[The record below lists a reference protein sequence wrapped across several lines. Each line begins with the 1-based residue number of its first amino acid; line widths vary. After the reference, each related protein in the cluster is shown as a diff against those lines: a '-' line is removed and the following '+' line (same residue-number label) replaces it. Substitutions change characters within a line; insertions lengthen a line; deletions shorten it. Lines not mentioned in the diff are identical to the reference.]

1 MPKKMKVDEIDLDA
15 WDDQEVTERDSDFEP
30 YKGEI
35 PPTGTMLRFRV
46 TKMWMTYTAEKA
58 DGGGD
63 EPMLKVLCVA
73 EENPGELSD
82 YDGLPCWENLGLFAS
97 MKWKTLPFL
106 DFFGLEIRDFKGPK
120 ASMMVEDDDDN
131 IGIPITKVKKFVP
144 GSDGAMFVGVTD
156 SEKYG
161 GSWQAHIKTWLDA
174 DTDLEEDEEEEEE
187 RPARRTRR
195 SASNGA
201 RRPTRGSRTRSS
213 RAKDEDSDEGEDEEE
228 ERPRGRSRATRAKAS
243 KTAPARGRRRR
254 SDDEDEP
261 PF

>member
-1 MPKKMKVDEIDLDA
+1 MPKMKVDEIDLDA
-15 WDDQEVTERDSDFEP
+15 WDAQEVDDREADFEP

-35 PPTGTMLRFRV
+35 PPTGTMLLFRV

-73 EENPGELSD
+73 EENPGELSE

-106 DFFGLEIRDFKGPK
+106 DFWDLDIRDFKGPK
-120 ASMMVEDDDDN
+120 ASMTEADDDDN
-131 IGIPITKVKKFVP
+131 IGIPIQKVKKFTP
-144 GSDGAMFVGVTD
+144 GSDDAVFVGVTD
-156 SEKYG
+156 SEKFQG
-161 GSWQAHIKTWLDA
+161 KWQAHIKSWLDA
-174 DTDLEEDEEEEEE
+174 DTELEEEEEEEE

-195 SASNGA
+195 SSANGA
-201 RRPTRGSRTRSS
+201 RKPTRGTRSRNS
-213 RAKDEDSDEGEDEEE
+213 RAKDEEPEESEEEEE
-228 ERPRGRSRATRAKAS
+228 ERPRGRSRATRAKSTKA
-243 KTAPARGRRRR
+243 APARGRRTR
-254 SDDEDEP
+254 SSDGDEP